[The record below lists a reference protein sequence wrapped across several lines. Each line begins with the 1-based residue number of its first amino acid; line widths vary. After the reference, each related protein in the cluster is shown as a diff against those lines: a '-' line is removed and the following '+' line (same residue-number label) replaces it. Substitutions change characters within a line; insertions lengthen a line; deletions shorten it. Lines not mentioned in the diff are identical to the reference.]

1 MALTR
6 ATKAKRLA
14 SLEAEIEKTTRAAV
28 RHAQRAEEAEARAQ
42 RLIAERDWLK
52 TAPVSDPLPEAEGG
66 AE

>member
-14 SLEAEIEKTTRAAV
+14 SLDAQIAKASETYEAHKKRVIAADEREKALKAD
-28 RHAQRAEEAEARAQ
+28 
-42 RLIAERDWLK
+42 RDWLAA
-52 TAPVSDPLPEAEGG
+52 APVSDPLPEAEGG

>member
-14 SLEAEIEKTTRAAV
+14 SLDAQIKAAREAYEG
-28 RHAQRAEEAEARAQ
+28 HDARAGLALE
-42 RLIAERDWLK
+42 RERALKADRDWLAA
-52 TAPVSDPLPEAEGG
+52 APVSDPLPEAEGG